1 MVQWIELDPSKVA
14 ISVQFGVWVPLYA
27 DVAQLVSAIGSYPI
41 GFGGSS
47 PLIGTSTSFFS
58 SSEERECLFS
68 SKGTDVEHLRSDVNS
83 QRARELCPICAEVNA
98 PKRKL

>member
-1 MVQWIELDPSKVA
+1 MVSNLMRARRVLLNAHMVQWIEHDPSKVV

-47 PLIGTSTSFFS
+47 PLIGTSTSFS
-58 SSEERECLFS
+58 RVL
-68 SKGTDVEHLRSDVNS
+68 
-83 QRARELCPICAEVNA
+83 
-98 PKRKL
+98 